1 MAGVITRAQ
10 WSADTDPVWL
20 LTIIFAGRAYRW
32 SLYPVAPLDAD
43 GEPVPHDGGLDSLN
57 FSDRMELV
65 ASEPDLQSIPFELYF
80 AGGVAELIEQG
91 HELGAAT
98 GELSLWAPGTT
109 YEKRQVMLQGKV
121 VNPEYGADDEPV
133 RFSLEEQ
140 TYDDR
145 SSLIAASAKLSA
157 DTWANHHP
165 DQEGRYYPIIIGTP
179 GVVPGGTNTR
189 GSPALIVDW
198 DTGVSPERADKIL
211 IAGHRVRATQVT
223 VYNASGTTI
232 SGTVTHESDSLGR
245 TVATIDISGA
255 ATSFRESATF
265 YILWSHSSGGGLRS
279 GASNTLRGAGEVL
292 EYILN
297 RTTLTID
304 AGRVAA
310 VASRL
315 NAYSLSGYITEPA
328 NAWRYCVE
336 NLLPLLPITIRTGPS
351 GLYPVLFDWLA
362 TSKDAVEHITREPG
376 TAREGLVMYDT
387 QPSDVVNEVRFRYAY
402 DAEKSKHT
410 VQTTHLGKKTFSSA
424 TDEVTSLTA
433 LTSLQRYGNR
443 VLELTSDLVYAK
455 STALYVTSWHIAK
468 DGLLRRRVQ
477 YRTTRARAWLRAGD
491 VVTLTDSE
499 LHLSSRVALVEE
511 VRISSDDDLLLSLLL
526 LEYPTR
532 DPKTG

>member
-1 MAGVITRAQ
+1 MPGVVTRQQ
-10 WSADTDPVWL
+10 WAADLEPVWL
-20 LTIIFAGRAYRW
+20 LSISFAGRAYRW
-32 SLYPVAPLDAD
+32 SLYPVEPLDED
-43 GEPVPHDGGLDSLN
+43 GSPVPHDGGLGGLN

-65 ASEPDLQSIPFELYF
+65 ASEPDLQSFPFELYF
-80 AGGVAELIEQG
+80 DGGVAELIEQG
-91 HELGAAT
+91 HDLGAAT
-98 GELSLWAPGTT
+98 GELSLWAHGTA
-109 YEKRQVMLQGKV
+109 YEKRQVMLRGKV

-145 SSLIAASAKLSA
+145 SSLIDASAKLSA
-157 DTWANHHP
+157 DTWPDHHP

-179 GVVPGGTNTR
+179 GVVPGGVNVK

-232 SGTVTHESDSLGR
+232 SGTVTHEDDGLGR
-245 TVATIDISGA
+245 AVATIDISGA

-265 YILWSHSSGGGLRS
+265 YILWSHSSGGGLPK
-279 GASNTLRGAGEVL
+279 GASATLRGAGDVL

-297 RTTLTID
+297 RTTLDID
-304 AGRVAA
+304 SGRVAA

-315 NAYSLSGYITEPA
+315 NGYPLSGYITEPA
-328 NAWRYCVE
+328 SAWRYCVE
-336 NLLPLLPITIRTGPS
+336 NLLPLLPVAIRTGPS

-362 TSKDAVEHITREPG
+362 TSGDAVEHITREPG
-376 TAREGLVMYDT
+376 TSREGLVMYDT

-402 DAEKSKHT
+402 DAEASKHT
-410 VQTTHLGKKTFSSA
+410 VQTTLLGKKSFSGA
-424 TDEVTSLTA
+424 TDEVTSLIA
-433 LTSLQRYGNR
+433 LTSLQRYSAR

-455 STALYVTSWHIAK
+455 STALYVAAWRVAK

-499 LHLSSRVALVEE
+499 LHLSNRVALVEE

-532 DPKTG
+532 DSKTG